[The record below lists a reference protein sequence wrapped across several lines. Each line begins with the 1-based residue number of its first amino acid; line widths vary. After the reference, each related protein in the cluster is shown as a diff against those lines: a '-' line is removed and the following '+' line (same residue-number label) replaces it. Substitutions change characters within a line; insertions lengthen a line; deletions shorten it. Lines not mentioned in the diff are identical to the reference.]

1 MTYQIDPQRSGSLSV
16 TSEFGRLRRVLLH
29 APGRELMMISP
40 ENKDEFLFDDILF
53 VKKAQREHAAFRAIL
68 GLGGA
73 ETILLTD
80 VLREV
85 LQDAEVRE
93 QLICDVCALEASASP
108 AALVALGATT
118 ESTIVLEHHERTALY
133 KLLRQASV
141 DELLDILI
149 GGHSDLADLDS
160 DGFGDGEEAEEPRP
174 FLLAPT
180 PNLLFMRDPAAVS
193 GSGVIISN
201 MARQARRREP
211 LLLRYAYTYSPRL
224 WNADGPPPLWFDRL
238 SSQMLAEEAHWD
250 EPDRQTVEGGD
261 VIILKEDVLIVGC
274 SERTSR
280 AGIDELARNFA
291 QRGGPVRRIYVLLM
305 PRQRATMHLDTIFT
319 LPSEYECL
327 VYPPLITPL
336 ASHSK
341 HLPAS
346 EHSALLR
353 IEIQNGEALV
363 HEEEAGLVAV
373 VGRELHGD
381 EGAMT
386 ALHCG
391 GESALYQKREQWTD
405 GANVFTLRPGLI
417 VGYERNE
424 RTYEVLSQHGYTI
437 IPAGALL
444 EDGPDGLPRL
454 SATSRTMVDF
464 DDYSK
469 KYALQISGE
478 ELSRARGGP
487 RCMTMPLLRD

>member
-1 MTYQIDPQRSGSLSV
+1 
-16 TSEFGRLRRVLLH
+16 
-29 APGRELMMISP
+29 MISP

-53 VKKAQREHAAFRAIL
+53 VKKAQREHAAFRALL
-68 GLGGA
+68 GIGGA
-73 ETILLTD
+73 ETVLLTD

-85 LQDAEVRE
+85 LQDEAVRQ
-93 QLICDVCALEASASP
+93 QLICDVCALESSANP
-108 AALVALGATT
+108 AALVALGATAEPT
-118 ESTIVLEHHERTALY
+118 TVLEHHERTPLY
-133 KLLRQASV
+133 RLLQEANV
-141 DELLDILI
+141 DQLLDILI
-149 GGHSDLADLDS
+149 GGHSNPADHDA
-160 DGFGDGEEAEEPRP
+160 DGFGDDEEAFEPRP
-174 FLLAPT
+174 FLLAPI

-193 GSGVIISN
+193 DSGVIISN

-211 LLLRYAYTYSPRL
+211 LLLRYAYIHSPRL
-224 WNADGPPPLWFDRL
+224 WGVDGPPPLWFDRM

-250 EPDRQTVEGGD
+250 EPDHQTLEGGD

-280 AGIDELARNFA
+280 AGIDELAHNFA
-291 QRGGPVRRIYVLLM
+291 QRGGPVRRIYVLIM

-319 LPSEYECL
+319 LPSEHECL
-327 VYPPLITPL
+327 VYPPLILPL
-336 ASHSK
+336 VSHSK
-341 HLPAS
+341 HLPTG
-346 EHSALLR
+346 ERGTLLH
-353 IEIQNGEALV
+353 IEIKDGATEV

-381 EGAMT
+381 ETAMT

-417 VGYERNE
+417 IGYERNE

-437 IPAGALL
+437 IPAEALL

-454 SATSRTMVDF
+454 SDKARAMVDF

>member
-1 MTYQIDPQRSGSLSV
+1 MTYQIDPQRSGSLNV
-16 TSEFGRLRRVLLH
+16 TSEFGRLQRVLLH

-53 VKKAQREHAAFRAIL
+53 VKKAQREHAAFRALL
-68 GLGGA
+68 GIGGA

-85 LQDAEVRE
+85 LHDNEVRDR
-93 QLICDVCALEASASP
+93 LICDVCALESSANP

-118 ESTIVLEHHERTALY
+118 ETTAVLEHHERTVLY
-133 KLLRQASV
+133 KLLHQASV
-141 DELLDILI
+141 DELLDTLI
-149 GGHSDLADLDS
+149 GGHSDVADQDG
-160 DGFGDGEEAEEPRP
+160 DGFGDGYEADESRP

-193 GSGVIISN
+193 GNGVIISN

-238 SSQMLAEEAHWD
+238 NSQLLAEEAHWD
-250 EPDRQTVEGGD
+250 VPDHQTIEGGD

-280 AGIDELARNFA
+280 EGIDELARNFA

-336 ASHSK
+336 TSHSK

-353 IEIQNGEALV
+353 IEMRNGEAEV

-444 EDGPDGLPRL
+444 EDGPDGQPRL
-454 SATSRTMVDF
+454 SATAATMVDF